1 MFRLKHHGCVLRD
14 TTFADYRVI
23 EEDVDGCEM
32 IYCVMK
38 APFPI
43 SNRDFLQWRRTAE
56 VPEEGI
62 VKMMLRS
69 ADHPSVPEKSGC
81 VRAETLMSGYL
92 MRRCPED
99 PNSSTLFI
107 VAQTDVKGLIP
118 KWLVNSAAAKAP
130 LGWVEALRRACSQYM
145 KEQQSRL

>member
-1 MFRLKHHGCVLRD
+1 MWGFVDGYSAAYEFQFLEEKEPHDPSDPSWERTVDQPLIKVYKFISPNSPVVLVKAYAKFDGIPLNVLSHHIKEIKCRLHWD

-62 VKMMLRS
+62 VKMMLR
-69 ADHPSVPEKSGC
+69 
-81 VRAETLMSGYL
+81 
-92 MRRCPED
+92 
-99 PNSSTLFI
+99 
-107 VAQTDVKGLIP
+107 
-118 KWLVNSAAAKAP
+118 
-130 LGWVEALRRACSQYM
+130 
-145 KEQQSRL
+145 